1 MICILEQII
10 STICTLSV
18 MQLTA
23 YIINTSV
30 FDFLENEGMIFQ
42 TGAIVSKIVVWLVYK
57 GVYTYLDYMT
67 IHFPKEQIVL
77 TNVMIGFTTVSE
89 GCIFLAVSQKGVSHY
104 IVVLLMIV
112 FLGIIALCGYVIYMM
127 ITISKKYEKMQLYQ
141 LIELKSQEQERQLEE
156 WKHSEES
163 MRKFRHDYKNH

>member
-1 MICILEQII
+1 
-10 STICTLSV
+10 
-18 MQLTA
+18 
-23 YIINTSV
+23 
-30 FDFLENEGMIFQ
+30 
-42 TGAIVSKIVVWLVYK
+42 
-57 GVYTYLDYMT
+57 MT

-127 ITISKKYEKMQLYQ
+127 ITISKKNEKCNC
-141 LIELKSQEQERQLEE
+141 I
-156 WKHSEES
+156 
-163 MRKFRHDYKNH
+163 N

>member
-42 TGAIVSKIVVWLVYK
+42 QG
-57 GVYTYLDYMT
+57 
-67 IHFPKEQIVL
+67 
-77 TNVMIGFTTVSE
+77 
-89 GCIFLAVSQKGVSHY
+89 
-104 IVVLLMIV
+104 
-112 FLGIIALCGYVIYMM
+112 
-127 ITISKKYEKMQLYQ
+127 QLY
-141 LIELKSQEQERQLEE
+141 LKS
-156 WKHSEES
+156 
-163 MRKFRHDYKNH
+163 